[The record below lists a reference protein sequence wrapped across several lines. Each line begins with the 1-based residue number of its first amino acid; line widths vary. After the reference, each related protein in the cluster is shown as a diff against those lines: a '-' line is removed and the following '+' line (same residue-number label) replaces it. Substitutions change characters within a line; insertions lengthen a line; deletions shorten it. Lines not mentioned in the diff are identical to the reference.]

1 MQDFLPYPGRLVGV
15 DYGTKRLGIAVSDD
29 AQTIALPRTIFVDD
43 FWDRFDALIQEVHAV
58 GIVVGLPQMFSG
70 DLQQSGRSA
79 QHFIEECAKRFQLP
93 IFVVDERLTS
103 KQARALLP
111 GQKRIDDVAATIIL
125 QTYLDAAAKSRSV

>member
-15 DYGTKRLGIAVSDD
+15 DYGTKRLGIAISDD
-29 AQTIALPRTIFVDD
+29 AQTTALPRTIFVDD
-43 FWDRFDALIQEVHAV
+43 FWDRFDALLQEVHAV

-70 DLQQSGRSA
+70 GLQQSGRSA
-79 QHFIEECAKRFQLP
+79 QHFIAECAKRFSLP
-93 IFVVDERLTS
+93 VFVVDERLTS